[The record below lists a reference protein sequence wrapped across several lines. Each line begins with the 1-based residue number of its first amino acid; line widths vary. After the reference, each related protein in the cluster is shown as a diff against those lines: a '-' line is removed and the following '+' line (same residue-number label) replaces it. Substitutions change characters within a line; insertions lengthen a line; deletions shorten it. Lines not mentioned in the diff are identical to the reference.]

1 MFVRCWH
8 MSLSSLSCHF
18 TRVLVTSHDHT
29 LRFLIFTVIN
39 PVNCERTV
47 ISLFHL
53 FSRSDDHRCGP
64 RWGLLTTECI
74 VRDGVYTC
82 TLGVQAVCTP
92 VQSTWNVTYSLHRE
106 RRMSHGNKDSHN
118 STCGEK
124 YLPSWHSWAR
134 ICSPFLQT
142 GSQPHWQW
150 HTESC
155 TLIIDM
161 SWGHHRCMSGDGASV
176 TTPHCLSV
184 TACHQ
189 CRPVT
194 TSVSSHQTPLLTC
207 LQYWLAMECGP
218 LTRNVLA

>member
-18 TRVLVTSHDHT
+18 TRVLVTSQDHT

-53 FSRSDDHRCGP
+53 FSQSDDHRCGP

-124 YLPSWHSWAR
+124 YLSSWHSWAR
-134 ICSPFLQT
+134 MYSLLRQT
-142 GSQPHWQW
+142 GSRIGNGTQRVAHWSLTCHEDIIGACQEMVRVSQP
-150 HTESC
+150 
-155 TLIIDM
+155 LIVCPSPRVTSADL
-161 SWGHHRCMSGDGASV
+161 SPPQCHHRK
-176 TTPHCLSV
+176 P
-184 TACHQ
+184 
-189 CRPVT
+189 
-194 TSVSSHQTPLLTC
+194 PLLSC

>member
-18 TRVLVTSHDHT
+18 TRYWSHLTIT
-29 LRFLIFTVIN
+29 LRLLIFTVIN
-39 PVNCERTV
+39 PVNCKRGL

-53 FSRSDDHRCGP
+53 FSQSDDHWCGP

-82 TLGVQAVCTP
+82 TQGVQAVCTP

-106 RRMSHGNKDSHN
+106 QRMSHGNKDSHN

-134 ICSPFLQT
+134 MCSLLSQT
-142 GSQPHWQW
+142 GSHIGNGTQRVAHW
-150 HTESC
+150 S
-155 TLIIDM
+155 
-161 SWGHHRCMSGDGASV
+161 
-176 TTPHCLSV
+176 
-184 TACHQ
+184 
-189 CRPVT
+189 
-194 TSVSSHQTPLLTC
+194 LTC
-207 LQYWLAMECGP
+207 HEDIIGACQEMVRVSQP
-218 LTRNVLA
+218 LIVSPSPRVTSAQ

>member
-18 TRVLVTSHDHT
+18 TRVLVTSQDHT

-82 TLGVQAVCTP
+82 TLGVQAVCT
-92 VQSTWNVTYSLHRE
+92 VYSQHGMWRTHCTESGECHMETRILITQHVEKNIFPRDILE
-106 RRMSHGNKDSHN
+106 LICVLFSYRLVASHIGNGTQRVAHWSL
-118 STCGEK
+118 TCHEDIIGACQEMV
-124 YLPSWHSWAR
+124 R
-134 ICSPFLQT
+134 V
-142 GSQPHWQW
+142 SQP
-150 HTESC
+150 
-155 TLIIDM
+155 LIVSPSPRVTSADL
-161 SWGHHRCMSGDGASV
+161 SPPQCHHS
-176 TTPHCLSV
+176 
-184 TACHQ
+184 
-189 CRPVT
+189 RP
-194 TSVSSHQTPLLTC
+194 PLLTC